1 MNRAP
6 TRRQERAVEQE
17 RTKKN
22 ERGRGSGREAA
33 KQDRMNGRK
42 CKFHSNFPKH
52 LYVRKSASLP
62 RRREEK

>member
-1 MNRAP
+1 MS
-6 TRRQERAVEQE
+6 E
-17 RTKKN
+17 
-22 ERGRGSGREAA
+22 GRGSGREAA

-42 CKFHSNFPKH
+42 CILYSNFPKH